1 LLNGDGVFG
10 RRPTQWDWMHRPLR
24 LSAAALLLLVLA
36 VTPAGAGATV
46 SHGPVLRSVP
56 GTALP
61 LLRGATRLAATPSA
75 TPVDVTVAMQPR
87 NQALLAWTA
96 AHSHNHPLSVAQL
109 RSLFAPTAG
118 QRARVVGYMRANGM
132 ALQSSGLLAL
142 TFHGSATAASHAFHV
157 GLSSYRSPSG
167 HVFRAPNSA
176 VQLPASIGSLVSSV
190 TGLDTELRL
199 HAAPPHISGVPVPHT
214 AVPTPSCN
222 GPSRVQAPPPNGYGV
237 GYTPAQLAQAYGT
250 DGLITGGS
258 DGSGEQIALVE
269 FTGYRG
275 SDITTYKKC
284 FGVGTTPVVNRPV
297 GSGPSD
303 DDGAIEAELDI
314 EVALTAAPGL
324 DGIDVYEAPNNVS
337 KIIPMVDAII
347 NAGNIHI
354 ISDSW
359 GLCEDAL
366 PPAFIRSE
374 SAEMELAAAAGISY
388 FSATGDDG
396 SSDCKSLNKR
406 DHRLITDDPS
416 SQPFVTAVGGTSLD
430 DYTNLSSSTVWQDLI
445 DSPHG
450 AAGGG
455 VSEIWPAPAY
465 QSGFS
470 QTTGIDDGSKCGNT
484 GGLCRQT
491 PDISLDA
498 DPYTGY
504 IMYCTVTLVRQ
515 CPPKGYL
522 QWFPIGGTSAA
533 APMMAALT
541 ADANTYSLAHG
552 GSRMGFAN
560 PFLYANPGIF
570 TDVTSGS
577 NNLFSLGG
585 SYNAGVGYDDAS
597 GLGSPNADTLAT
609 DLAAYTYVAPTTPSA
624 STLAITSPLAP
635 KTIKYGQ
642 SVTVQGTLTGPG
654 AVPIANRRAWIELVE
669 GPNVYWHSVETD
681 GSGNWSLSLGTVLK
695 RNTHWW
701 AVFPGSD
708 TEAGVQTAGPE
719 IKVIPKLGNRAPTGA
734 NRGAKFTVKGAS
746 TPNMHGVKVELQ
758 ERRGKTGR
766 WHNVAAV
773 AVGRT
778 GAYSHALSFS
788 TAGAAYVRWS
798 YAGRASRP
806 WMSATSRILKVNIH

>member
-1 LLNGDGVFG
+1 MSL
-10 RRPTQWDWMHRPLR
+10 RLR
-24 LSAAALLLLVLA
+24 LSAAALLFLVLT

-46 SHGPVLRSVP
+46 SHGTVLRSVP
-56 GTALP
+56 GSALP
-61 LLRGATRLAATPSA
+61 LLRSATRLAATPST
-75 TPVDVTVAMQPR
+75 TPIDVTVAMQPR
-87 NQALLAWTA
+87 NQALLAWA
-96 AHSHNHPLSVAQL
+96 AANSHSHPMSVAQL
-109 RSLFAPTAG
+109 RALFAPSAS
-118 QRARVVGYMRANGM
+118 QRARVVSYMRANGM
-132 ALQSSGLLAL
+132 ALRSSGLLAL

-157 GLSSYRSPSG
+157 GLSTYRGANG
-167 HVFRAPNSA
+167 HVFRAPSGA
-176 VQLPASIGSLVSSV
+176 VQLPASIGSLVGSV

-199 HAAPPHISGVPVPHT
+199 HATPPHAAAVVAPHT
-214 AVPTPSCN
+214 TVPTPSCA
-222 GPSRVQAPPPNGYGV
+222 GPGIVQSPPPNGYGF
-237 GYTPAQLAQAYGT
+237 GYTPGQLAHAYGT
-250 DGLITGGS
+250 DNLITGGS
-258 DGSGEQIALVE
+258 DGSGERIALIE
-269 FTGYRG
+269 FTGYIN
-275 SDITTYKKC
+275 SDINVYKNC
-284 FGVGTTPVVNRPV
+284 FSVGTAVTPVKV
-297 GSGPSD
+297 SGGATD
-303 DDGAIEAELDI
+303 DFGAIEAELDI

-347 NAGNIHI
+347 SAGNTKI

-359 GLCEDAL
+359 GLCEDYL
-366 PPAFIRSE
+366 PPAFIKSE
-374 SAEMELAAAAGISY
+374 SDEMELAAAAGISY

-396 SSDCKSLNKR
+396 SSDCKSANKT

-416 SQPFVTAVGGTSLD
+416 SQPFVTAVGGTSLP
-430 DYTNLSSSTVWQDLI
+430 NPASLASSVVWQDLI

-450 AAGGG
+450 AGGGG

-465 QSGFS
+465 QNTFS
-470 QTTGIDDGSKCGNT
+470 QTTGIDDGTKCGNT

-504 IMYCTVTLVRQ
+504 IMYCTVVSSG

-522 QWFPIGGTSAA
+522 RWFPIGGTSAA

-560 PFLYANPGIF
+560 PFLYTNLPGMF

-577 NNLFSLGG
+577 NNLFSSLG
-585 SYNAGVGYDDAS
+585 SYNAGPVYDDAS
-597 GLGSPNADTLAT
+597 GLGSPNAGTLAT
-609 DLAAYTYVAPTTPSA
+609 DLAAYAYTAPTTPAA
-624 STLAITSPLAP
+624 STLTITSPLAT
-635 KTIKYGQ
+635 KKINYGQ
-642 SVTVQGTLTGPG
+642 SVTLQGTLSGPG

-681 GSGNWSLSLGTVLK
+681 GSGNWSITLGTILK

-708 TEAGVQTAGPE
+708 AEAGVTTPGPE
-719 IKVIPKLGNRAPTGA
+719 ITVVPKLGNSAPSGA
-734 NRGAKFTVKGAS
+734 NRGAKFTVKGTS

-758 ERRGKTGR
+758 ERRSKTGR

-773 AVGRT
+773 AVGKRGT
-778 GAYSHALSFS
+778 YSHALSFT
-788 TAGAAYVRWS
+788 TAGAAYLRWS
-798 YAGRASRP
+798 YSGGATHP